1 MENYKLYINSQ
12 FIDSSSKKT
21 FQSIDP
27 STEQPWAS
35 IAEAN
40 AEDVN
45 NAVEAAYN
53 AFHGEWSSVLPNQRG
68 QFLRAIGDQLKE
80 NAELLGTI
88 ETRDTGKMFKETKFQ
103 ANYIAEFYYYYAGLA
118 DKIEGSTLP
127 IDKPDMQVFT
137 SREPVGVIA
146 AVVPWNSQQLLSAI
160 KLAPALAMGNTI
172 IIKASEWAPTPL
184 LELAKLIDKVGLPK
198 GVVNIITG
206 FADECSKVLTS
217 HKKINRIAFTGG
229 MHTAKHIVRNSAEN
243 LSQVTLEL
251 GGKSPVAVFND
262 AKIENALNGV
272 TAGIFGASGQSCIAG
287 SRLYIQKEIYNEF
300 LEKITDKAKKIKIGQ
315 PMNEDTQMGPLAT
328 LNQLN
333 NIEEKIKETIEQGGR
348 LITGG
353 EKPKEINQGWYY
365 KPTIIECDHHN
376 LPAAENE
383 LFGPVLSIMKFSD
396 EEEVIRLMNDNSYGL
411 AAGIFTENNG
421 TALRVSKA
429 VRSGIV
435 FVNTYRLISP
445 IAPFGG
451 FKNSGF
457 GRESGMEAIK
467 DYSNI
472 KTTWINTST
481 EPISDPF
488 IIR

>member
-1 MENYKLYINSQ
+1 MEHYKLYINGK
-12 FIDSSSKKT
+12 FIDSSSNKT
-21 FQSIDP
+21 FESINP
-27 STEQPWAS
+27 ATEESWTT
-35 IAEAN
+35 IAEAKS
-40 AEDVN
+40 EDVN
-45 NAVEAAYN
+45 NAVEAAHN
-53 AFHGEWSSVLPNQRG
+53 AFHGEWSSFLPNKRG
-68 QFLRAIGDQLKE
+68 EFLRSIGDQLKQ

-137 SREPVGVIA
+137 SREPVGVVA
-146 AVVPWNSQQLLSAI
+146 AVIPWNSQQLLSAI
-160 KLAPALAMGNTI
+160 KIAPALAMGNTI
-172 IIKASEWAPTPL
+172 IVKASETAPAPL

-198 GVVNIITG
+198 GVVNIIAG

-251 GGKSPVAVFND
+251 GGKSPVAVFDD
-262 AKIENALNGV
+262 AKIDNALNGV
-272 TAGIFGASGQSCIAG
+272 TASIFSASGQSCIAG
-287 SRLYIQKEIYNEF
+287 SRLYLQKGIYNEF
-300 LEKITDKAKKIKIGQ
+300 LEKISTKAKNIKIGP

-333 NIEEKIKETIEQGGR
+333 NIQEKIDQTIQQGGK

-353 EKPKEINQGWYY
+353 ERPKELNQGWYY

-383 LFGPVLSIMKFSD
+383 LFGPVLSVMKFSD
-396 EEEVIRLMNDNSYGL
+396 EEEVIKLMNDNSYGL
-411 AAGIFTENNG
+411 AAGVFTENNG
-421 TALRVSKA
+421 VALRVSKA
-429 VRSGIV
+429 VRAGIV

-457 GRESGMEAIK
+457 GRESGMETIK
-467 DYSNI
+467 DYSNL
-472 KTTWINTST
+472 KTTWINTSKN
-481 EPISDPF
+481 PMGDPF

>member
-1 MENYKLYINSQ
+1 MEEYKLYINGK
-12 FIDSSSKKT
+12 FVDSVSNKT
-21 FQSIDP
+21 FESIDP
-27 STEQPWAS
+27 TTEEPWAK
-35 IAEAN
+35 IAEAQS
-40 AEDVN
+40 EDVN
-45 NAVEAAYN
+45 NAVESAYN
-53 AFHGEWSSVLPNQRG
+53 AFNGEWSSMLPGQRG

-80 NAELLGTI
+80 NAELLGKI

-103 ANYIAEFYYYYAGLA
+103 ANYIAEFYYYYAGLT
-118 DKIEGSTLP
+118 DKVEGSTLP
-127 IDKPDMQVFT
+127 IDKPEMQVFT
-137 SREPVGVIA
+137 TREPVGVVA
-146 AVVPWNSQQLLSAI
+146 AVIPWNSQQLLSAI

-172 IIKASEWAPTPL
+172 IVKASEAAPTPL
-184 LELAKLIDKVGLPK
+184 LELAKLIDKVGLPN

-206 FADECSKVLTS
+206 FANNCSKILTS
-217 HKKINRIAFTGG
+217 HPKINRIAFTGG

-262 AKIENALNGV
+262 AKIDNALNGV
-272 TAGIFGASGQSCIAG
+272 TASIFGASGQSCIAG
-287 SRLYIQKEIYNEF
+287 SRLYLQEGIYSEF
-300 LEKITDKAKKIKIGQ
+300 LNKISNKAKNIKIGP
-315 PMNEDTQMGPLAT
+315 PMNEETQMGPLAT
-328 LNQLN
+328 LNQLK
-333 NIEEKIKETIEQGGR
+333 NIQEKIKQTIQQGGK

-353 EKPKEINQGWYY
+353 EKPKEINQGWYF

-376 LPAAENE
+376 LPVAENE
-383 LFGPVLSIMKFSD
+383 LFGPVLSVMKFSN
-396 EEEVIRLMNDNSYGL
+396 EKEVIKLMNDNSYGL

-421 TALRVSKA
+421 VALRVSKA
-429 VRSGIV
+429 VRAGIV

-481 EPISDPF
+481 EPMGDPF

>member
-1 MENYKLYINSQ
+1 MEHYKLYINGE
-12 FIDSSSKKT
+12 FLNSSSNKS

-27 STEQPWAS
+27 STEQPWAT

-40 AEDVN
+40 KDDTN
-45 NAVEAAYN
+45 NAVTAAYN
-53 AFHGEWSSVLPNQRG
+53 AFHGEWSSILPSQRG
-68 QFLRAIGDQLKE
+68 KFLREIGDLLKE
-80 NAELLGTI
+80 NAEILGKI
-88 ETRDTGKMFKETKFQ
+88 ETRDTGKMYKETKFQ
-103 ANYIAEFYYYYAGLA
+103 ANYIAEYYYYYAGLA

-137 SREPVGVIA
+137 TREPIGVIA
-146 AVVPWNSQQLLSAI
+146 ALVPWNSQQLLSAV

-172 IIKASEWAPTPL
+172 IIKASEDAPAPL
-184 LELAKLIDKVGLPK
+184 LELAKIIDKVGLPK

-206 FADECSKVLTS
+206 FADECGKVLTS

-229 MHTAKHIVRNSAEN
+229 MDTAKHIVRNSAEN

-251 GGKSPVAVFND
+251 GGKSPVVVFDD
-262 AKIENALNGV
+262 AKIDNAINGV
-272 TAGIFGASGQSCIAG
+272 TASIFGASGQSCIAG
-287 SRLYIQKEIYNEF
+287 SRLYLQKGIYEKF
-300 LEKITDKAKKIKIGQ
+300 LTKISTKAKNIKIGS
-315 PMNEDTQMGPLAT
+315 PMKEDTQMGPLAT

-333 NIEEKIKETIEQGGR
+333 NIQEKIAQTIEQGGKI
-348 LITGG
+348 ITGG
-353 EKPKEINQGWYY
+353 ERPKEINQGWYY
-365 KPTIIECDHHN
+365 QPTIIECDHHN

-383 LFGPVLSIMKFSD
+383 LFGPVLSVMKFSD
-396 EEEVIRLMNDNSYGL
+396 EEEAINLMNDNSFGL

-421 TALRVSKA
+421 VALRVSKA
-429 VRSGIV
+429 VRAGIV

-472 KTTWINTST
+472 KTTWINTS
-481 EPISDPF
+481 IQSVDDPF

>member
-1 MENYKLYINSQ
+1 MEHYKLYINGK
-12 FIDSSSKKT
+12 FIDSSSNKT
-21 FQSIDP
+21 FESINP
-27 STEQPWAS
+27 ATEESWTT
-35 IAEAN
+35 IAEAKS
-40 AEDVN
+40 EDVN
-45 NAVEAAYN
+45 NAVEAAHN
-53 AFHGEWSSVLPNQRG
+53 AFHGEWSSFLPNKRG
-68 QFLRAIGDQLKE
+68 EFLRSIGDQLKQ
-80 NAELLGTI
+80 NAELLGAI

-137 SREPVGVIA
+137 SREPVGVVA
-146 AVVPWNSQQLLSAI
+146 AVIPWNSQQLLSAI
-160 KLAPALAMGNTI
+160 KIAPALAMGNTI
-172 IIKASEWAPTPL
+172 IIKASETAPTPL

-198 GVVNIITG
+198 GVVNIIAG

-251 GGKSPVAVFND
+251 GGKSPVAVFDD
-262 AKIENALNGV
+262 AKIDNALNGV
-272 TAGIFGASGQSCIAG
+272 TASIFSASGQSCIAG
-287 SRLYIQKEIYNEF
+287 SRLYLQKGIYNEF
-300 LEKITDKAKKIKIGQ
+300 LDKISTKAKNINIGP

-333 NIEEKIKETIEQGGR
+333 NIQEKIDQTIQQGGK

-353 EKPKEINQGWYY
+353 ERPKELNQGWYY

-383 LFGPVLSIMKFSD
+383 LFGPVLSVMKFSD
-396 EEEVIRLMNDNSYGL
+396 EEEVIKLMNDNSYGL
-411 AAGIFTENNG
+411 AAGVFTENNG
-421 TALRVSKA
+421 VALRVSKA
-429 VRSGIV
+429 VRAGIV

-457 GRESGMEAIK
+457 GRESGMETIK
-467 DYSNI
+467 DYSNL
-472 KTTWINTST
+472 KTTWINTSKN
-481 EPISDPF
+481 PMGDPF

>member
-1 MENYKLYINSQ
+1 MEHYKLYINGK
-12 FIDSSSKKT
+12 FIDSSSNKT
-21 FQSIDP
+21 FESINP
-27 STEQPWAS
+27 ATEESWTT
-35 IAEAN
+35 IAEAKS
-40 AEDVN
+40 EDVN
-45 NAVEAAYN
+45 NAVEAAHN
-53 AFHGEWSSVLPNQRG
+53 AFHGEWSSFLPNKRG
-68 QFLRAIGDQLKE
+68 EFLRSIGDQLKQ

-137 SREPVGVIA
+137 SREPVGVVA
-146 AVVPWNSQQLLSAI
+146 AVIPWNSQQLLSAI
-160 KLAPALAMGNTI
+160 KIAPALAMGNTI
-172 IIKASEWAPTPL
+172 IIKASETAPTPL

-198 GVVNIITG
+198 GVVNIIAG

-251 GGKSPVAVFND
+251 GGKSPVAVFDD
-262 AKIENALNGV
+262 AKIDNALNGV
-272 TAGIFGASGQSCIAG
+272 TASIFSASGQSCIAG
-287 SRLYIQKEIYNEF
+287 SRLYLQKGIYNEF
-300 LEKITDKAKKIKIGQ
+300 LDKISTKAKNINIGP

-333 NIEEKIKETIEQGGR
+333 NIQEKIDQTIQQGGK

-353 EKPKEINQGWYY
+353 ERPKELNQGWYY

-383 LFGPVLSIMKFSD
+383 LFGPVLSVMKFSD
-396 EEEVIRLMNDNSYGL
+396 EEEVIKLMNDNSYGL
-411 AAGIFTENNG
+411 AAGVFTENNG
-421 TALRVSKA
+421 VALRVSKA
-429 VRSGIV
+429 VRAGIV

-457 GRESGMEAIK
+457 GRESGMETIK
-467 DYSNI
+467 DYSNL
-472 KTTWINTST
+472 KTTWINTSKN
-481 EPISDPF
+481 PMGDPF